1 MTGVDGVLQGRKAF
15 ITGGSRGIGLE
26 IAKAFVQSGCSV
38 SICARNT
45 SEVEFAGQYLCSIAA
60 NDQKIHWI
68 TADVTD
74 EKMINCAIRKAVEYL
89 GGIEVLVN
97 NAGVYGPFGFIEDVS
112 WDEWWQALEINL
124 KGSVLP
130 VRAILPLMKQ
140 QNYGKIIQLSG
151 GGATAPMPRI
161 SAYAASKAAV
171 VRFVETISEECVDN
185 KIDINAIAPGA
196 INTRLLDEI
205 LDAGKDKVGEEFYRR
220 AKMQKK
226 EGGVSITA
234 GTQLAVFLASKAS
247 DGVNGKLISAIWDN
261 WIEWPAH
268 LEQIKNS
275 DVYTLRRIVGR
286 DRGISWGDK

>member
-26 IAKAFVQSGCSV
+26 IAKAFRQSGCSV

-226 EGGVSITA
+226 KAAS
-234 GTQLAVFLASKAS
+234 QL
-247 DGVNGKLISAIWDN
+247 
-261 WIEWPAH
+261 
-268 LEQIKNS
+268 
-275 DVYTLRRIVGR
+275 LRER
-286 DRGISWGDK
+286 S